1 MSATEAAP
9 SGPQHHNQQNQT
21 GVLLACAGGTV
32 IGDAFMWTGMLAKGP
47 DSPPS
52 TAAVLMG
59 MSIMLVAIA
68 LSGAAV
74 LRPHNAE
81 KPIDPIDSIPTGS
94 RRDWLTFAVL
104 ILIHTSMIVS
114 IFRLGGQVNIDV
126 VTFPRDASKTLL
138 QGIDPYGTT
147 QANIYPPEY
156 TALFYG
162 PGVVVNGRVQVG
174 FQYPPLTLIWALPG
188 YLMGD
193 VRYSYLLAVIISAWI
208 SFAICPNSRGLSI
221 VLVLLFN
228 PLTLFV
234 EYLGWSEPL
243 VLMTLTIVVYA
254 AVKKRWW
261 LPIALG
267 LFLATKQYNVFA
279 FPLIGLLVCPF
290 RWKVYWKVTGWSLA
304 VCAATLI
311 PFAVWNVR
319 GLWHDLV
326 LFHLAQPFRH
336 DGLSFAVPFPW
347 MTKIGPVLVLAFIAW
362 VIRTGKHNAVVF
374 AASYGVALLLFFST
388 SQQAM
393 TNYYF
398 LIGQSFLLAVA
409 AIPAVQSDSVCDRS
423 LRTPTNGNAFS
434 QEGLPDLAAP
444 AG

>member
-1 MSATEAAP
+1 MSATEAPPDALR
-9 SGPQHHNQQNQT
+9 QRKWQDRT
-21 GVLLACAGGTV
+21 EVLLTCAGGTV

-52 TAAVLMG
+52 TAAVLIG
-59 MSIMLVAIA
+59 LSIMLVAIA
-68 LSGAAV
+68 LSGVAV
-74 LRPHNAE
+74 LHKSNAV
-81 KPIDPIDSIPTGS
+81 KPLDPINSVPGGS
-94 RRDWLTFAVL
+94 RRDWLTLSIL
-104 ILIHTSMIVS
+104 ILIHGSMIIS
-114 IFRLGGQVNIDV
+114 IFRLGGQLNIDV
-126 VTFPRDASKTLL
+126 VTFPRDASKMLL
-138 QGIDPYGTT
+138 QGINPYGTT

-156 TALFYG
+156 ATFFYG

-174 FQYPPLTLIWALPG
+174 FQYPPLTLLWALPG

-208 SFAICPNSRGLSI
+208 LFATCPNSRGLSI

-243 VLMTLTIVVYA
+243 VLMTLTIVIYA
-254 AVKKRWW
+254 AVKKRRWV
-261 LPIALG
+261 PIALG
-267 LFLATKQYNVFA
+267 LFLATKQYNVLA
-279 FPLIGLLVCPF
+279 LPLIGLLICPF
-290 RWKVYWKVTGWSLA
+290 RWKAYWKLAGWSLA
-304 VCAATLI
+304 VCAATVI
-311 PFAVWNVR
+311 PFAVWNIR

-326 LFHLAQPFRH
+326 LFHFAQPFRH

-347 MTKIGPVLVLAFIAW
+347 MMKVGPVLVLAFIAW
-362 VIRTGKHNAVVF
+362 AIRTGKHNASVF
-374 AASYGVALLLFFST
+374 AASYGIAMLLFFST

-409 AIPAVQSDSVCDRS
+409 ALQSESMSHPISHTTRNEESKYREELPHFPAPS
-423 LRTPTNGNAFS
+423 G
-434 QEGLPDLAAP
+434 
-444 AG
+444 